1 MGIERTEFSSGLRV
15 VTERM
20 PGVRSVSLGFW
31 VLAGSRDEP
40 PVISGSSHFLEHLLF
55 KGTKTRSAREIAED
69 FDAVG
74 GDVNAFTSKEYTCY
88 YARILDGDLEMAV
101 DHLSDMFQHS
111 MLRSADLDAERQVIL
126 EEINMHE
133 DSPEEVVHDLF
144 TESALAEPSAWAAR
158 PRDCRDD
165 PRGDARQGPQVL
177 PASTTCREDS
187 SWRPRGTSVTRSCS
201 TCSAAGWI
209 RGGSCGPGTRK
220 DGTSARAGPRRSP
233 RPKPL
238 VKRRK
243 TEQAHICLGTNGLAR
258 SDPDRFPFLIVN
270 GALGTGMS
278 SRLFQ
283 EIREK
288 RGLVYSVYSYH
299 SQYTEAG
306 LFSCY
311 AGTTPARAQ
320 EVIGL
325 LRRELEDVA
334 EGGLTA
340 EEFDR
345 AKGHVKG
352 SMVLSLED
360 PGSRM
365 SRIGKS
371 EIAHGEILTVE
382 PVAETRRGRLPRGRT
397 TGGQAGAVAAHD
409 AHGPRA
415 VRPAGSR
422 GGDDVIRVGVLGATG
437 KVGAEVCRAV
447 HADTDLEL
455 VAGISRSKAGEPVST
470 ALALE
475 GSDVVLAEN
484 LDALRRG

>member
-20 PGVRSVSLGFW
+20 PGVRSVSLGW

-40 PVISGSSHFLEHLLF
+40 PAIRRLEPLPRAPALQGNEDEVRPRDRGGLRCRRRRRERVHVEGVHLLLRTHPRRRP
-55 KGTKTRSAREIAED
+55 GDGGRSPVRHVPGLGA
-69 FDAVG
+69 
-74 GDVNAFTSKEYTCY
+74 
-88 YARILDGDLEMAV
+88 
-101 DHLSDMFQHS
+101 
-111 MLRSADLDAERQVIL
+111 RSADLDAERQVIL

-144 TESALAEPSAWAAR
+144 TEALWPNHPLGGPSSAPPRRSAR
-158 PRDCRDD
+158 RRET
-165 PRGDARQGPQVL
+165 RSTGST
-177 PASTTCREDS
+177 ASTTCREDS

-201 TCSAAGWI
+201 TCSAVAWT
-209 RGGSCGPGTRK
+209 RDGSCGRGTRR
-220 DGTSARAGPRRSP
+220 DGTSAPARPPRVIREAVGEAAEDRASAHLSGHERARAERP
-233 RPKPL
+233 RPVPL
-238 VKRRK
+238 
-243 TEQAHICLGTNGLAR
+243 
-258 SDPDRFPFLIVN
+258 PDRERR
-270 GALGTGMS
+270 AGTGMS

-325 LRRELEDVA
+325 LRRELDDVA

-360 PGSRM
+360 QEPDVEDRQV
-365 SRIGKS
+365 
-371 EIAHGEILTVE
+371 EIARRDPHGE
-382 PVAETRRGRLPRGRT
+382 PVPEARGGRFARGRT
-397 TGGQAGAVAAHD
+397 TGGQAGAVATDDPHR
-409 AHGPRA
+409 PRA
-415 VRPAGSR
+415 VRAARSR
-422 GGDDVIRVGVLGATG
+422 GVM
-437 KVGAEVCRAV
+437 
-447 HADTDLEL
+447 
-455 VAGISRSKAGEPVST
+455 S
-470 ALALE
+470 
-475 GSDVVLAEN
+475 
-484 LDALRRG
+484 